1 MAQIYENTF
10 QSGDQTYKYADISA
24 FLADHHAQVDTLPY
38 TIRILLEAALRRQN
52 QGHAQGDELNAL
64 LQWDDAHDQD
74 IAYQPDR
81 VILQDFTG
89 VPAIVDL
96 AAMRDAVVAQGGD
109 AKSINPSVPVDLVI
123 DHSVQ
128 VDKAG
133 NDEAFAFN
141 VKREFERNQE
151 RYTFLKW
158 AQKSFTNLQV
168 VPPDTGI
175 IHQINLERL
184 AKVVMTKD
192 GMAFPDTLV
201 GTDSHTTMI
210 NGLGVLG
217 WGVGGIE
224 AEANMLG
231 EATLM
236 PTPKVVGVELSGRL
250 QPGVTATDLTLTL
263 THLLREHGVVG
274 KFVEFYGVG
283 LSSLPLAYRAT
294 IANMAPEYGA
304 TCGYFP
310 IDSQTIDYLKLT
322 GRAPEQIAL
331 VQAYA
336 DANHLAYKPVEDDM
350 RHYSENVTLDLATV
364 KPSVAGPTRPQDLV
378 YLADLPKQFDDRRD
392 LEAFSVDVA
401 DKHFDLHPGA
411 LGLAAI
417 TSCTNTSNPQVLFAA
432 GLIAKKAH
440 ELGMQVP
447 EYVKTS
453 FSPGS
458 RVVSDYLTAAGL
470 QQDLDALGFN
480 LTGYGCMTCI
490 GNSGALQDD
499 LQAAVEAK
507 PYPLAAVESA
517 NRNFTGRVNPKIT
530 DTYLASPPLVVI
542 FALAGTM
549 DIDLD
554 HQPVGHAADGHA
566 VYLKDLWPSDEQIAQ
581 LTADYL
587 HPEQF
592 TANYQTLYH
601 QNANWDALPTA
612 IGDTYAWDE
621 ASTYIAKPP
630 FGEALTQ
637 KAPMTLSALRV
648 LAKLGDSVT
657 TDHIS
662 PAGFIGRDTPA
673 GKYLQ
678 ARGIK
683 PLAFNSYGSRRGDH
697 EVMMRGTLA
706 NIRLQNQLA
715 PGTQGGY
722 TTLPDGTQTTIYEAS
737 RAYAKAGTGLVIL
750 AGKDYGM
757 GSSRD
762 WAAKGVKLLGVK
774 AIIAES
780 FERIHRANLAMMGV
794 VPLQYLPGDT
804 AQSLGLSGKET
815 YTIELDDELAHVT
828 ATADNGQQT
837 HFDTKVRFDTPAD
850 WGYYQAGGIMPQIVA
865 NALT

>member
-1 MAQIYENTF
+1 MAKTYLNTF
-10 QSGDQTYKYADISA
+10 QSGNQTYQYADIDA
-24 FLADHHAQVDTLPY
+24 YLADHHAQVETLPY
-38 TIRILLEAALRRQN
+38 TIRILLEAALRRQE
-52 QGHAQGDELNAL
+52 QGKAQGDELAAL
-64 LQWDDAHDQD
+64 LDWDNAHDQD
-74 IAYQPDR
+74 VAYQPER

-109 AKSINPSVPVDLVI
+109 GASINPAVPVDLVI

-133 NDEAFAFN
+133 NDEAFAYN
-141 VKREFERNQE
+141 VKREFERNKE

-158 AQKSFTNLQV
+158 AETSFDNLAV

-184 AKVVMTKD
+184 AKVVMVKD
-192 GMAFPDTLV
+192 GVAFPDTLV

-231 EATLM
+231 EPTLM
-236 PTPKVVGVELSGRL
+236 PTPKVVGVRLYGRL
-250 QPGVTATDLTLTL
+250 QPGVTATDLVLHL
-263 THLLREHGVVG
+263 THMLREHGVVG

-283 LSSLPLAYRAT
+283 LAALPLPYRAT
-294 IANMAPEYGA
+294 IGNMAPEYGA
-304 TCGYFP
+304 TCGFFP
-310 IDSQTIDYLKLT
+310 IDSQTIDYLRLT
-322 GRAPEQIAL
+322 ARSEEQIAL

-336 DANHLAYKPVEDDM
+336 AANHMAYKPVEDDM
-350 RHYSENVTLDLATV
+350 RHYSENLELDLASV
-364 KPSVAGPTRPQDLV
+364 QPSVAGPTRPQDLV
-378 YLADLPKQFDDRRD
+378 LLGDLPKQFDDRRNMP
-392 LEAFSVDVA
+392 AFDVTVSG
-401 DKHFDLHPGA
+401 KQYDLHPGA

-432 GLIAKKAH
+432 GLIAKKAL
-440 ELGMQVP
+440 EYGMQVP
-447 EYVKTS
+447 AYVKTS

-470 QQDLDALGFN
+470 QDALDGLGFN

-490 GNSGALQDD
+490 GNSGQLNDD
-499 LQAAVEAK
+499 LQQAVEANM
-507 PYPLAAVESA
+507 YPLAAVESA

-542 FALAGTM
+542 YALAGTM
-549 DIDLD
+549 DIDLTTE
-554 HQPVGHAADGHA
+554 PVGIAQSGEP
-566 VYLKDLWPSDEQIAQ
+566 VYLKDLWPSDEQIQA
-581 LTADYL
+581 LTANYL
-587 HPEQF
+587 KPEQF
-592 TANYQTLYH
+592 AANYQTLYK
-601 QNANWDALPTA
+601 QNADWDALPVVKGA
-612 IGDTYAWDE
+612 TYAWDKD
-621 ASTYIAKPP
+621 STYIAAPP
-630 FGEALTQ
+630 FVAADGTASDH
-637 KAPMTLSALRV
+637 LSGLQV

-662 PAGFIGRDTPA
+662 PAGFIGPETPA

-678 ARGIK
+678 AHGIT
-683 PLAFNSYGSRRGDH
+683 PRAFNSYGSRRGNH

-706 NIRLQNQLA
+706 NIRLQNELA
-715 PGTQGGY
+715 NGKQGGF
-722 TTLPDGTQTTIYEAS
+722 TSLPDGTVTTIYDAAQ
-737 RAYAKAGTGLVIL
+737 AYAATQTPLVIL

-794 VPLQYLPGDT
+794 IPLQYQPGDT
-804 AQSLGLSGKET
+804 AQSLGLTGKET
-815 YTIELDDELAHVT
+815 FAIDLDGHTAHVT
-828 ATADNGQQT
+828 ATAADGHET
-837 HFDTKVRFDTPAD
+837 KFDTILRFDTPQD
-850 WGYYQAGGIMPQIVA
+850 LGYYQAGGIMPQIVT
-865 NALT
+865 NALQ